1 VSALASGAEV
11 VRAPSAGSSW
21 GRRPRLAVPA
31 RAPRIIVV
39 IPAHNEEE
47 GIVAA
52 MESVEAQT
60 LRPMRQIVV
69 SDNSTDRT
77 VELARS
83 RPGWEVWETVG
94 NTGKKGGALNQAW
107 EILSPSLAARDYLVT
122 MDADTIL
129 DPRFV
134 EAAFAK
140 YSDEDAED
148 RRLGGVCANFTG
160 LPLDTALGALQMM
173 EYARAAQI
181 NRSRRGMAP
190 VLAGAATMFSVEAL
204 RSVYTARGRLYEP
217 VLTEDYELS
226 LALRVNGYE
235 TMAPKAC
242 KAQTDL
248 MPTVG
253 MLWAQRLRWYRG
265 AFESLR
271 MHRFKR
277 GTRSDI
283 GWLSFSL
290 WAAASRWLFLLTLLV
305 TILTVGQMAFSPW
318 LLALFGFA
326 SLIRI
331 VQVREL
337 GWKYM
342 VLAGAMVEELYYAFF
357 LEAVLWR
364 SVYLAF
370 CARTAGSW

>member
-1 VSALASGAEV
+1 MSATAASAPADRLASPPAADV
-11 VRAPSAGSSW
+11 LSFP
-21 GRRPRLAVPA
+21 RRR
-31 RAPRIIVV
+31 RIALL
-39 IPAHNEEE
+39 IPAHDEEQ
-47 GIVAA
+47 GIAAA

-60 LRPMRQIVV
+60 LQPDRRIVI

-83 RPGWEVWETVG
+83 RPQWEVWETVG

-107 EILSPSLAARDYLVT
+107 AILEPSLRDADYVVT

-129 DPRFV
+129 DARFV
-134 EAAFAK
+134 ESAYLK
-140 YSDEDAED
+140 YQDERA
-148 RRLGGVCANFTG
+148 RGCSLGGVCANFSG

-173 EYARAAQI
+173 EYARAEKI
-181 NRSRRGMAP
+181 NRSRRGVAP
-190 VLAGAATMFSVEAL
+190 VLAGAATMFSVQAL
-204 RSVYTARGRLYEP
+204 RSVYRTRGHLFEP

-226 LALRVNGYE
+226 LALRVNGYI
-235 TMAPKAC
+235 TMAPRAC
-242 KAQTDL
+242 KARTDL

-271 MHRFKR
+271 AHGFRR
-277 GTRSDI
+277 GIRSDI
-283 GWLSFSL
+283 GWLVFSL
-290 WAAASRWLFLLTLLV
+290 WAAASRWLFLGALFFTV
-305 TILTVGQMAFSPW
+305 LTVGHMSFSPW
-318 LLALFGFA
+318 LLLLFAFA
-326 SLIRI
+326 SSIRV

-342 VLAGAMVEELYYAFF
+342 LLAGLMVEELYYALF

-370 CARTAGSW
+370 CTRRDGRW